1 MALERIKTN
10 VRELKT
16 GMFVADLD
24 CAWHKTPFP
33 IQGFLVKSRDDVR
46 SLQKFCNYVFVD
58 ATKSEEH
65 DYASGHAVAGKA
77 SNSSRSAASDSQT
90 SAEKSSVTDVSRV
103 VEAPTLVV
111 KDPKQYE
118 VVASLPKEAA
128 RVQKLYSRISG
139 SVRAVCEAVDRGD
152 EIDVEE
158 IQGIAVSM
166 VVSVAR
172 NPDALV
178 WLSKMD
184 QDDDFGYQHVVRASV
199 WALVFARH
207 LGLSKSLMKTL
218 ATGVL
223 LSHIGKTKLDSS
235 LRDPQTLTSDQ
246 LNHYQCYVELGLA
259 ELRKSSGIGDGV
271 LSVVEFHAE
280 RNNGSGFPKG
290 VTGERIPLLAK
301 IAGLVDCYQDMIT
314 PRGGRLGL
322 SPKDAVASLY
332 EQRNILFQKDLVE
345 RFIEAIGV
353 FPTGTLVELNTHEVG
368 IVTGHNSE
376 RRLLPKIVV
385 VTDSEKNKLKAGRR
399 VDLLEWNASQKPQR
413 ALYIKESLPK
423 GALGIDENSYLLSGA
438 TSKWSLK
445 HMVSSLSH

>member
-16 GMFVADLD
+16 GMYVAELD
-24 CAWHKTPFP
+24 CPWHKTPFP

-46 SLQKFCNYVFVD
+46 SLQKFCNHVFVD
-58 ATKSEEH
+58 ATKSQ
-65 DYASGHAVAGKA
+65 DQ
-77 SNSSRSAASDSQT
+77 D
-90 SAEKSSVTDVSRV
+90 SSVEHAIANTASRANSAGANTSQKNQARPSVDVSKV
-103 VEAPTLVV
+103 VEVPSLIV
-111 KDPKQYE
+111 KDPKQYS
-118 VVASLPKEAA
+118 VAASLPKEAA
-128 RVQKLYSRISG
+128 RVQKLYSRIND
-139 SVRAVCEAVDRGD
+139 SVRAVCEAVERGE
-152 EIDVEE
+152 EINIED

-184 QDDDFGYQHVVRASV
+184 QDDEFGYQHVVRASV

-218 ATGVL
+218 AMGVL
-223 LSHIGKTKLDSS
+223 LSHIGKTKLDPA
-235 LRDPQTLTSDQ
+235 LRDPQALSDDQ
-246 LNHYQCYVELGLA
+246 MHQYQRYVELGLA
-259 ELRKSSGIGDGV
+259 ELANTSGIGDGV
-271 LSVVEFHAE
+271 MGVVEFHAE

-322 SPKDAVASLY
+322 SPKDAVSSLY

-353 FPTGTLVELNTHEVG
+353 FPTGTLVELNSNEVG

-376 RRLLPKIVV
+376 RRLLPKIIV
-385 VTDSEKNKLKAGRR
+385 VTDAEQNKLKSGRR
-399 VDLLEWNASQKPQR
+399 VDLLEWNSNQKPQQ
-413 ALYIKESLPK
+413 ALYIKDSLPK
-423 GALGIDENSYLLSGA
+423 GALGIDENSYLLTGA

>member
-10 VRELKT
+10 VRELKI
-16 GMFVADLD
+16 GMFVSELD
-24 CAWHKTPFP
+24 CPWHKTPFP
-33 IQGFLVKSRDDVR
+33 IQGFIVRSKEEMR
-46 SLQKFCNYVFVD
+46 SLQKFCEHVFVD
-58 ATKSEEH
+58 ANQSEER
-65 DYASGHAVAGKA
+65 DSSVEHAV
-77 SNSSRSAASDSQT
+77 
-90 SAEKSSVTDVSRV
+90 SSVASRADQSGSASSARKRSNAAVDVSKV
-103 VEAPTLVV
+103 VEVTPLVV
-111 KDPKQYE
+111 KDPKQYQ
-118 VVASLPKEAA
+118 VAASLPKEAA
-128 RVQKLYSRISG
+128 RVQKLYGRIND
-139 SVRAVCEAVDRGD
+139 SVREVCAAVDRGE
-152 EIDVEE
+152 EINVED

-184 QDDDFGYQHVVRASV
+184 QDDEFGYQHVVRASI

-218 ATGVL
+218 AIGVL
-223 LSHIGKTKLDSS
+223 LSHVGKTKLEPA
-235 LRDPQTLTSDQ
+235 LRDPQALSDDQ
-246 LNHYQCYVELGLA
+246 MQDYQRYVELGLA
-259 ELRKSSGIGDGV
+259 ELSNTADLGDGV

-314 PRGGRLGL
+314 PRGDRLGL
-322 SPKDAVASLY
+322 SPKDAVSLLY

-353 FPTGTLVELNTHEVG
+353 FPTGTLIELNSNEVG

-376 RRLLPKIVV
+376 RRLLPKIIV
-385 VTDSEKNKLKAGRR
+385 VTDANKNKLKAGRR
-399 VDLLEWNASQKPQR
+399 VDLLEWNASQKPQH
-413 ALYIKESLPK
+413 ALYIKDSLPK
-423 GALGIDENSYLLSGA
+423 GALGIDENSYLLTGA

-445 HMVSSLSH
+445 HMVSSLTN